1 VVRRTH
7 PRPREPVIERAVPS
21 LTMAALTLREWRND
35 DDDIATVML
44 ASTDSAVNRY
54 SPSISK
60 VSSVADA
67 RAWLGART
75 EPDRIDWAIE
85 VENRTVGR
93 LGLAWIRDE
102 TSEAEIGYWLL
113 PHARGRGTLTSAV
126 RLMTR
131 WAFGSGGFGRL
142 EIRHLLDNSASCKV
156 AERCGFLVEGVQRGA
171 LEERG
176 QRHDLHLHGKLATDP
191 A

>member
-1 VVRRTH
+1 
-7 PRPREPVIERAVPS
+7 
-21 LTMAALTLREWRND
+21 MTLRPWRND
-35 DDDIATVML
+35 DADVATVLL
-44 ASTDSAVNRY
+44 ASSDHAVQSY
-54 SPSISK
+54 SPSISR
-60 VSSVADA
+60 VSSLGDA
-67 RAWLGART
+67 QAWLEART

-85 VENRTVGR
+85 VEDRTVGR

-113 PHARGRGTLTSAV
+113 PHARGQGTLTAAV

-131 WAFGSGGFGRL
+131 WAFGAGGFGRL
-142 EIRHLLDNSASCKV
+142 EIRHLLDNDASCKV

-171 LEERG
+171 LEENG
-176 QRHDLHLHGKLATDP
+176 KRHDLHLHGKLATDP

>member
-1 VVRRTH
+1 MTA
-7 PRPREPVIERAVPS
+7 RAVPS
-21 LTMAALTLREWRND
+21 LSTAALTLRQWRND
-35 DDDIATVML
+35 EADAATVLL
-44 ASTDSAVNRY
+44 ASTDAAVNRY
-54 SPSISK
+54 SPSIAK
-60 VSSVADA
+60 VSSAADA
-67 RAWLGART
+67 RNWLVART

-113 PHARGRGTLTSAV
+113 PHARGQGTLTSAV
-126 RLMTR
+126 RLMTH

-142 EIRHLLDNSASCKV
+142 EIRHLLDNDASCKV

-176 QRHDLHLHGKLATDP
+176 KRHDLHLHGKLATDP

>member
-1 VVRRTH
+1 
-7 PRPREPVIERAVPS
+7 VIERAVPS
-21 LTMAALTLREWRND
+21 LTSDALALRPWRND
-35 DDDIATVML
+35 EADVATVLL
-44 ASTDSAVNRY
+44 ASTDAAVTRY

-60 VSSVADA
+60 VSSVEDA
-67 RAWLGART
+67 RAWLAART

-85 VENRTVGR
+85 VEYQTVGR
-93 LGLAWIRDE
+93 VGLAWIRDE

-113 PHARGRGTLTSAV
+113 PQARGRGTLTSAV
-126 RLMTR
+126 RLMTA

-142 EIRHLLDNSASCKV
+142 EIRHLLDNDASCKV

-171 LEERG
+171 LEDKTG
-176 QRHDLHLHGKLATDP
+176 RHDLHLHGKLATDP